1 MVYLGP
7 KLQLGNKVDVQKV
20 ADVQHP
26 KRLNPNDVMV
36 IGIF

>member
-7 KLQLGNKVDVQKV
+7 KLQLGNKLNVKKV

-26 KRLNPNDVMV
+26 KRLNPNDVTV
-36 IGIF
+36 TGIF